1 MLVAQSVAH
10 RRQLHRRHRVEEAR
24 RQTAKTAIAQT
35 RVRLLVKDLPPLA
48 ALKTPPDDRI
58 EHEVQDVIAE
68 RAADEKLDRDI
79 VDPLWI
85 LARVGL
91 VRLKPTLR
99 KNVSHRA
106 GGGLV
111 ALSRVGGLELDDIV
125 ELHAP
130 LIEGV
135 RRSGEG
141 RRADAVLLQQFVG
154 VE

>member
-1 MLVAQSVAH
+1 MAIEF
-10 RRQLHRRHRVEEAR
+10 EETG
-24 RQTAKTAIAQT
+24 RQTPEAAIAEA
-35 RVRLLVKDLPPLA
+35 RVRLLVKDLPPLTVV
-48 ALKTPPDDRI
+48 KTPPDYRI

-68 RAADEKLDRDI
+68 RAADQELDRNI
-79 VDPLWI
+79 IDPLWI

-91 VRLKPTLR
+91 VGLQPTLR
-99 KNVSHRA
+99 KNVSDRA

-130 LIEGV
+130 LVERV

-141 RRADAVLLQQFVG
+141 RRTDAIPLQKIVG
-154 VE
+154 VR

>member
-1 MLVAQSVAH
+1 
-10 RRQLHRRHRVEEAR
+10 
-24 RQTAKTAIAQT
+24 
-35 RVRLLVKDLPPLA
+35 VKDLPPLA
-48 ALKTPPDDRI
+48 AVKTPPDDRI
-58 EHEVQDVIAE
+58 EHEFQDVIAE

-91 VRLKPTLR
+91 VGLKPTIG
-99 KNVSHRA
+99 KNVSYRA

-130 LIEGV
+130 LIEPIGG
-135 RRSGEG
+135 SGEG
-141 RRADAVLLQQFVG
+141 RRADAVLLQELVG